1 MPSAPRGSGTRTGG
15 AAVRP
20 RPAGPRNRPPRTSA
34 LVAAY
39 SEGHAA
45 AGRLHDAGLDHP
57 QVTRFAAWCFLERG
71 DGREVRPSVAA
82 SVADKV
88 AAVEDAQRRGT
99 VTDRMARE
107 SCSPSSW

>member
-1 MPSAPRGSGTRTGG
+1 M
-15 AAVRP
+15 
-20 RPAGPRNRPPRTSA
+20 NRPLRAPG

-57 QVTRFAAWCFLERG
+57 QVTRFVTRYFLERG
-71 DGREVRPSVAA
+71 DGREVRPFVAA

-88 AAVEDAQRRGT
+88 AAVQDAQRRGT
-99 VTDRMARE
+99 VTCGSARGRT
-107 SCSPSSW
+107 SDPWSPHRSAGGSSWSRSGSSPPL